1 MTTAPTADAIKTSFT
16 FAQFD
21 QIVGE
26 PTYSTLYKL
35 ETQATRNAATVSIRL
50 PPPHTNCSG
59 IVEQLAVYVLRAG
72 GPFLRPTYPGD
83 QPVFPAGVRVTD
95 RTTIQNRF
103 DLALKNYNT
112 CQTTE
117 NLLKTMLENAVEH
130 SYLAG
135 IHSEILSFGSRSL
148 QDIFIHLYQ
157 SYGRISPSSLK
168 SNTDK
173 LTNPISAHLPI
184 ALVF

>member
-1 MTTAPTADAIKTSFT
+1 MPFSSCYYYHSAMTTAPTADAIKTSFT

-72 GPFLRPTYPGD
+72 GPFPRPTYPGD
-83 QPVFPAGVRVTD
+83 QPVF
-95 RTTIQNRF
+95 
-103 DLALKNYNT
+103 
-112 CQTTE
+112 
-117 NLLKTMLENAVEH
+117 
-130 SYLAG
+130 S
-135 IHSEILSFGSRSL
+135 SRSTGNRSNYHPKQVRSSIEKL
-148 QDIFIHLYQ
+148 QKHAKRRRAY
-157 SYGRISPSSLK
+157 
-168 SNTDK
+168 
-173 LTNPISAHLPI
+173 
-184 ALVF
+184 